1 MWWRQTHG
9 EFTAGRGSGNQ
20 RAFRALVG
28 TGEPPGILAYAEGRA
43 VGWCAIAPRDDYS
56 RLARSRVLKP
66 VDERSVWSVTCFFV
80 SRAQRRRG
88 VTRQLLE
95 AAVGFARSRGA
106 KIIEGYP
113 LDVKTGAYPD
123 AYAYT
128 GFVSVFR
135 KTGFKEVAR
144 RSRTRPVMRRQL
156 R

>member
-1 MWWRQTHG
+1 
-9 EFTAGRGSGNQ
+9 
-20 RAFRALVG
+20 
-28 TGEPPGILAYAEGRA
+28 
-43 VGWCAIAPRDDYS
+43 
-56 RLARSRVLKP
+56 LKP